1 MVQNAGAETAPR
13 RVLVVDDSR
22 AIQAIIRRILESGDM
37 EPVQVRTASNGA
49 EALDQV
55 DSFRPD
61 LVLSDWHMPGVTGI
75 EMLQALRQMGHT
87 DMAVGFITTETA
99 ADCLSQARSNGAAF
113 ILHKPF
119 EDRVLRSAVK
129 KCLRGETTPASK
141 ATSAPAPAAVPQ
153 AAAAGPARAAAVE
166 SVAQLQQLL
175 FMHLGTRSY
184 ELNKHFDEAPWVE
197 QCPQLVALYSSA
209 GRNGAYALGLLDA
222 ATVCLIGGMAAGH
235 PPDDIRKSIARGQ
248 PSQPHVE
255 HAKRFMLALAGQLRK
270 RTSTDVPAFNAAK
283 LSSQPFDKLA
293 TVIERNNGRS
303 DFELRLPGIGEGR
316 LSIFLT

>member
-1 MVQNAGAETAPR
+1 MVQHTGATLLAPR

-22 AIQAIIRRILESGDM
+22 AIQAIIRRILESGDI
-37 EPVQVRTASNGA
+37 EPVQVRTASSGA

-61 LVLSDWHMPGVTGI
+61 LVLSDWHMPGVSGI
-75 EMLQALRQMGHT
+75 EMLQTLRQMGHT
-87 DMAVGFITTETA
+87 DMAVGFVTTETA
-99 ADCLSQARSNGAAF
+99 PDCLTQARSNGAAF
-113 ILHKPF
+113 FLHKPF
-119 EDRVLRSAVK
+119 EDRVLRNAVAQ
-129 KCLRGETTPASK
+129 CLRGDA
-141 ATSAPAPAAVPQ
+141 AAAPAPAPQ
-153 AAAAGPARAAAVE
+153 GAGPARAAAVE

-184 ELNKHFDEAPWVE
+184 ELNKKLDEAAWVE

-209 GRNGAYALGLLDA
+209 GRSGAYALALLDA
-222 ATVCLIGGMAAGH
+222 AAVCLIGGMAAGH
-235 PPDDIRKSIARGQ
+235 APDEIRKSIARNQ

-270 RTSTDVPAFNAAK
+270 RTATDVPAFNAAK
-283 LSSQPFDKLA
+283 LSSQPFDKMPALIA
-293 TVIERNNGRS
+293 RNNGRS

-316 LSIFLT
+316 ISVLLT

>member
-1 MVQNAGAETAPR
+1 MVQNTAVANTAPR

-22 AIQAIIRRILESGDM
+22 AIQAIIRRILETGDM

-61 LVLSDWHMPGVTGI
+61 LVLSDWHMPGVSGI

-99 ADCLSQARSNGAAF
+99 ADCLSQAHSNGAAF
-113 ILHKPF
+113 VLHKPF
-119 EDRVLRSAVK
+119 EDRVLRNAVAQA
-129 KCLRGETTPASK
+129 LRSEPAPRP
-141 ATSAPAPAAVPQ
+141 APAPS
-153 AAAAGPARAAAVE
+153 PARPPAVE

-209 GRNGAYALGLLDA
+209 GRKGAYALGLLDA
-222 ATVCLIGGMAAGH
+222 ATVCLVGGMAAGH
-235 PPDDIRKSIARGQ
+235 SPDEIRKALGRGQ

-270 RTSTDVPAFNAAK
+270 RTATDVPAFNAAK

-316 LSIFLT
+316 ISIFLT

>member
-1 MVQNAGAETAPR
+1 MVQNSGAETAPR

-55 DSFRPD
+55 DSFRPE

-99 ADCLSQARSNGAAF
+99 PDCLSQARSNGAAF

-119 EDRVLRSAVK
+119 EDRVLRNTVAQ
-129 KCLRGETTPASK
+129 CLRGETTPASGP
-141 ATSAPAPAAVPQ
+141 APAPSP
-153 AAAAGPARAAAVE
+153 AAGPARAAAVE

-184 ELNKHFDEAPWVE
+184 ELNKRFDEAPWVE

-222 ATVCLIGGMAAGH
+222 SAVCLIGGMAAGH
-235 PPDDIRKSIARGQ
+235 APDEIRKSLARGQ

-270 RTSTDVPAFNAAK
+270 RTATDVPAFNAAK

-293 TVIERNNGRS
+293 AVIARNNGRS

-316 LSIFLT
+316 ISIFLT

>member
-1 MVQNAGAETAPR
+1 MVQNSGAETQAPR

-22 AIQAIIRRILESGDM
+22 AIQAIIRRILETGDM

-55 DSFRPD
+55 DSFKPD

-99 ADCLSQARSNGAAF
+99 PDCLSQAQRNGAAF
-113 ILHKPF
+113 VLHKPF
-119 EDRVLRSAVK
+119 EDRVLRNAVAQA
-129 KCLRGETTPASK
+129 LRSEPAPK
-141 ATSAPAPAAVPQ
+141 PAPAPS
-153 AAAAGPARAAAVE
+153 PARPPAVE

-197 QCPQLVALYSSA
+197 QCPQLVSLYSSA
-209 GRNGAYALGLLDA
+209 GRKGAYALGLLDA
-222 ATVCLIGGMAAGH
+222 AAVCLIGGMAAGH
-235 PPDDIRKSIARGQ
+235 SPEEIRRAHGRGQ
-248 PSQPHVE
+248 PGQAHVE

-270 RTSTDVPAFNAAK
+270 RTATDVPAFNAAK

-293 TVIERNNGRS
+293 AVIERNNGRS
-303 DFELRLPGIGEGR
+303 DFELRLPGIGEGQI
-316 LSIFLT
+316 SIFLT

>member
-1 MVQNAGAETAPR
+1 MVQNTAVANTAPR

-22 AIQAIIRRILESGDM
+22 AIQAIIRRILETGDM

-61 LVLSDWHMPGVTGI
+61 LVLSDWHMPGVSGI

-99 ADCLSQARSNGAAF
+99 PDCLSQADSNGAAF
-113 ILHKPF
+113 VLHKPF
-119 EDRVLRSAVK
+119 EDRVLRNAVAQA
-129 KCLRGETTPASK
+129 LRSEPAPRP
-141 ATSAPAPAAVPQ
+141 APAPS
-153 AAAAGPARAAAVE
+153 PARPPAVE

-209 GRNGAYALGLLDA
+209 GRKGAYALGLLDA
-222 ATVCLIGGMAAGH
+222 ATVCLVGGMAAGH
-235 PPDDIRKSIARGQ
+235 SPDEIRKALGRGQ

-270 RTSTDVPAFNAAK
+270 RTATDVPAFNAAK

-316 LSIFLT
+316 ISIFLT

>member
-1 MVQNAGAETAPR
+1 MVQNTGAETAPR

-22 AIQAIIRRILESGDM
+22 AIQAIIKRILETGDM
-37 EPVQVRTASNGA
+37 EPVQIRMASNGA

-55 DSFRPD
+55 DSFKPD

-87 DMAVGFITTETA
+87 KMAVGFVTTETA
-99 ADCLSQARSNGAAF
+99 QDCLIQARSNGAAF
-113 ILHKPF
+113 IVHKPF
-119 EDRVLRSAVK
+119 EDRELRNAVVQ
-129 KCLRGETTPASK
+129 CLRGETAPTPA
-141 ATSAPAPAAVPQ
+141 PV
-153 AAAAGPARAAAVE
+153 AAGPTRPAAVE

-184 ELNKHFDEAPWVE
+184 ELNKQFEEAPWVE

-209 GRNGAYALGLLDA
+209 GRKGAYALGLLDA
-222 ATVCLIGGMAAGH
+222 AAVCLIGGMAAGH
-235 PPDDIRKSIARGQ
+235 PPDEIRKAITRSQ
-248 PSQPHVE
+248 PSQAHVE

-270 RTSTDVPAFNAAK
+270 RTSTDIPAFNAAK

-293 TVIERNNGRS
+293 AVIERNNGRS
-303 DFELRLPGIGEGR
+303 DFELRLPGLGEGR
-316 LSIFLT
+316 ISIFLT

>member
-1 MVQNAGAETAPR
+1 MVQHTGADTLAPR

-22 AIQAIIRRILESGDM
+22 AIQAIIRRILESGDI

-61 LVLSDWHMPGVTGI
+61 LVLSDWHMPGVSGI
-75 EMLQALRQMGHT
+75 EMLQTLRQMGHT
-87 DMAVGFITTETA
+87 DMAVGFVTTETA
-99 ADCLSQARSNGAAF
+99 PDCLTQARSNGAAF
-113 ILHKPF
+113 VLHKPF
-119 EDRVLRSAVK
+119 EDRVLRNAVAQ
-129 KCLRGETTPASK
+129 CLRGDPATATPA
-141 ATSAPAPAAVPQ
+141 PQ
-153 AAAAGPARAAAVE
+153 AAGPARGVAVE
-166 SVAQLQQLL
+166 SVAQLQQLV

-184 ELNKHFDEAPWVE
+184 ELNKKFDEAPWVE

-209 GRNGAYALGLLDA
+209 GRKGAYALGLLDA
-222 ATVCLIGGMAAGH
+222 AAVCLIGGMAAGH
-235 PPDDIRKSIARGQ
+235 APDEIRKSLARNQ

-270 RTSTDVPAFNAAK
+270 RTASDVPAFNAAK

-293 TVIERNNGRS
+293 AVIARNNGRS

-316 LSIFLT
+316 ISIFLT